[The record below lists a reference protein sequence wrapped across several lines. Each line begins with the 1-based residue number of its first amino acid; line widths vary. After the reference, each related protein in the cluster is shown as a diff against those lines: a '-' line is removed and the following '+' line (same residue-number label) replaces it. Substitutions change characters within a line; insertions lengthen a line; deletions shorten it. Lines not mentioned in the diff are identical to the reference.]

1 MALVLRLVRCPAS
14 ASASLLVC
22 CALVCDGLFHG
33 AAIEPGEPRGCVC
46 VQLDDAIRLSGDGD
60 DRVVLL
66 ENMFRVLGERG
77 LEDHRSVVEMLLRDG
92 AAE

>member
-1 MALVLRLVRCPAS
+1 
-14 ASASLLVC
+14 
-22 CALVCDGLFHG
+22 
-33 AAIEPGEPRGCVC
+33 